1 MAEADGKPIGELTL
15 RTLAMPA
22 DANAAGDI
30 FGGWVMAQM
39 DLACGIRAAERAK
52 GRVVTA
58 AVKEMSFAK
67 PMKIGDTLC
76 VYTHVKRVGRTS
88 MTLKVEAWAQRYL
101 SDLMEKV
108 TDADFVMVALDKSG
122 KPKPVPQES
131 STPIAHHP
139 GASWRLHR
147 SRSHAAALIA
157 LDVAARPFAERIDRH
172 QQLAAEVGQLVVDA
186 RRDRRKDGARDE
198 AVALQVAQRRRQHLL
213 RDAADHACAAR

>member
-1 MAEADGKPIGELTL
+1 MVHYADGRPLGDLTL
-15 RTLAMPA
+15 RTLAMPS

-76 VYTHVKRVGRTS
+76 IYTDITRVGRTS

-101 SDLMEKV
+101 SHVMEKV
-108 TDADFVMVALDKSG
+108 TDADFIMVALDATGRPS
-122 KPKPVPQES
+122 
-131 STPIAHHP
+131 PIP
-139 GASWRLHR
+139 
-147 SRSHAAALIA
+147 
-157 LDVAARPFAERIDRH
+157 PE
-172 QQLAAEVGQLVVDA
+172 
-186 RRDRRKDGARDE
+186 
-198 AVALQVAQRRRQHLL
+198 
-213 RDAADHACAAR
+213 